1 MNIDGFFN
9 NFLLMMFQAARTVY
23 STLDNITFRD
33 TSLLRYSIT
42 LLLLSVVVP
51 MVITLVSSG
60 VRSGYDEVTYTKRK
74 EREIKREQIHEKK
87 DAKAKVNVAS
97 KLR

>member
-1 MNIDGFFN
+1 MNIDALFDVYLLGVLRVVREYFN
-9 NFLLMMFQAARTVY
+9 
-23 STLDNITFRD
+23 TLDSITFRGISVLD
-33 TSLLRYSIT
+33 YSIT

-87 DAKAKVNVAS
+87 DAKAKVNAAS

>member
-1 MNIDGFFN
+1 MDISGFFN
-9 NFLLMMFQAARTVY
+9 VY
-23 STLDNITFRD
+23 LSGVLNVAKKYYDILDSLTFGGVSVLD
-33 TSLLRYSIT
+33 YAIT
-42 LLLLSVVVP
+42 LLILSVVVP
-51 MVITLVSSG
+51 MVVTLVSSG